1 MQDAPPL
8 TPDDVQ
14 TQLNRI
20 FASSQFRSS
29 EKQRHFLSY
38 VIDETLEGRKDQI
51 KGYTV
56 AVAVYNRKADFD
68 PQVDPIVRVEAGRL
82 RRALEHYYLTD
93 GIEDPIRIEIP
104 KGGYVPQFIAL
115 LDNAS
120 GSGEPFSP
128 PGREIVDRGPS
139 IAVLPLDNLAGDNS
153 QDYFAEGLTEEL
165 TAELARYQELNVI
178 ASQSTMQFR
187 DQGVD
192 PRIIGR
198 KLNVRFL
205 LAGSVRIDGETIKI
219 STRLIDTT
227 NNAQIWTA
235 SYRRD
240 MTPANLIELQEE
252 IAQNTVGA
260 LADQFG
266 QITRELSKE
275 SRKKPPKELAVYDA
289 ILRFYRYESVL
300 TPASFQE
307 ALNAM
312 EKAVEIDPEYGLA
325 WAVLGHL
332 HADNHALG
340 FCEIDKPLE
349 KALKY
354 AHKGLALEPENQFVH
369 DALTLVYFHR
379 GEKASFLKHLDTTL
393 ALNPNAPYI
402 VGVAGWHLALY
413 GEWDRGLSLL
423 QKGMRL
429 NPYHP
434 TWFYLATFMDC
445 YNRKDY
451 EAAYVEALKFNYP
464 DLFWDPLM
472 RAAALGQLDD
482 THEAEKALKEL
493 LALIPDFESTG
504 RQLMG
509 NYVKIPD
516 LIESL
521 AAGLTAAGLTKFE

>member
-1 MQDAPPL
+1 MKYAPPL
-8 TPDDVQ
+8 TPDNIK

-20 FASSQFRSS
+20 FTSSQFRSS

-38 VIDETLEGRKDQI
+38 VIEETLEGRDNQI

-56 AVAVYNRKADFD
+56 AVAVYDRQVDFD

-104 KGGYVPQFIAL
+104 KGGYVPRFIAAG
-115 LDNAS
+115 DSAFET
-120 GSGEPFSP
+120 GEPFSP
-128 PGREIVDRGPS
+128 AGREIGDKAPS
-139 IAVLPLDNLAGDNS
+139 IAVLPLDNLTGDNS

-165 TAELARYQELNVI
+165 TAELARYQELHVI

-187 DQGVD
+187 GQGVD

-198 KLNVRFL
+198 KLAVRFL
-205 LAGSVRIDGETIKI
+205 LAGSVRNDGETIKI

-227 NNAQIWTA
+227 NNAQIWSA
-235 SYRRD
+235 SYRRE
-240 MTPANLIELQEE
+240 MTAANLIELQEE
-252 IAQNTVGA
+252 IAQNSVGA

-275 SRKKPPKELAVYDA
+275 SRKKPPKKLAAYDA
-289 ILRFYRYESVL
+289 IMRFYHYESVL

-349 KALKY
+349 KALKF
-354 AHKGLALEPENQFVH
+354 ARKALALEPGNQFVH
-369 DALTLVYFHR
+369 DALTLVHFHR
-379 GEKASFLKHLDTTL
+379 GEKTSFLKHLDTTL

-413 GEWDRGLSLL
+413 GEWGRGLALL
-423 QKGMRL
+423 QKGMQL

-434 TWFYLATFMDC
+434 TWFYMATFMDC
-445 YNRKDY
+445 YHRADY
-451 EAAYVEALKFNYP
+451 ESAYVEALKMNYP
-464 DLFWDPLM
+464 AIFWDPLM

-482 THEAEKALKEL
+482 NVEAERALKEL
-493 LALIPDFESTG
+493 FSLVPDFESVG

-509 NYVKIPD
+509 HYVKLPE
-516 LIESL
+516 LVESL
-521 AAGLTAAGLTKFE
+521 ASGLKKAGMANLS

>member
-1 MQDAPPL
+1 MKDPSPL
-8 TPDDVQ
+8 TPDDIQ
-14 TQLNRI
+14 IQLNRI
-20 FASSQFRSS
+20 FTSSQFRSS
-29 EKQRHFLSY
+29 EKQRHFLNY
-38 VIDETLEGRKDQI
+38 VIDETLEGREDQI

-56 AVAVYNRKADFD
+56 AVAVYGRKADFD

-104 KGGYVPQFIAL
+104 KGGYVPQFITA

-120 GSGEPFSP
+120 ESGELFSP
-128 PGREIVDRGPS
+128 SGREFVDRGPS
-139 IAVLPLDNLAGDNS
+139 IAVLPMDNLSGDDS
-153 QDYFAEGLTEEL
+153 RDYFAEGLTEEL
-165 TAELARYQELNVI
+165 TAELARYQELHVI

-187 DQGVD
+187 DQGID

-198 KLNVRFL
+198 KLAVRFL
-205 LAGSVRIDGETIKI
+205 LAGSVRNDGETIKI

-235 SYRRD
+235 SYGRE
-240 MTPANLIELQEE
+240 MTPASLIELQEE

-266 QITRELSKE
+266 QISRELSKE
-275 SRKKPPKELAVYDA
+275 SRKKPPKDLAAYDA
-289 ILRFYRYESVL
+289 ILRFYHYESVL
-300 TPASFQE
+300 TPDSFQE
-307 ALNAM
+307 ALTAM
-312 EKAVEIDPEYGLA
+312 EKAVAIDPEYGLA
-325 WAVLGHL
+325 WAVLAHL

-340 FCEIDKPLE
+340 FCEIEKPLE
-349 KALKY
+349 KALKF
-354 AHKGLALEPENQFVH
+354 ALKGLALEPSNQFVH

-379 GEKASFLKHLDTTL
+379 GDKVPFLKHLDTTL

-402 VGVAGWHLALY
+402 IGVAGWHLALY

-423 QKGMRL
+423 QKGMQL

-445 YNRKDY
+445 YHRADY

-464 DLFWDPLM
+464 TLFWDPLM
-472 RAAALGQLDD
+472 RAAALAQLDD
-482 THEAEKALKEL
+482 AHEAKKALKEL
-493 LALIPDFESTG
+493 IALLPDFESGG

-509 NYVKIPD
+509 NYVKLPE
-516 LIESL
+516 LVEGL
-521 AAGLTAAGLTKFE
+521 ASGLQKAGMANLS

>member
-1 MQDAPPL
+1 MKDASPL
-8 TPDDVQ
+8 TPDDIQ
-14 TQLNRI
+14 IQLNRI

-38 VIDETLEGRKDQI
+38 VIDETLEGREDQI

-56 AVAVYNRKADFD
+56 AVAVYDRRADFD

-104 KGGYVPQFIAL
+104 KGGYVPRFIAA

-120 GSGEPFSP
+120 EIVAPFSTY
-128 PGREIVDRGPS
+128 RSEVIDRGPS
-139 IAVLPLDNLAGDNS
+139 IAVLPLDNLTGDKS
-153 QDYFAEGLTEEL
+153 QDYFAAGLTEEL
-165 TAELARYQELNVI
+165 TAELARYQELHVI

-198 KLNVRFL
+198 KLAVRFL
-205 LAGSVRIDGETIKI
+205 LAGSVRNDRKTIKI
-219 STRLIDTT
+219 STRLIDST

-235 SYRRD
+235 SYRRE
-240 MTPANLIELQEE
+240 MTPGNLIELQEE
-252 IAQNTVGA
+252 IAQNSVGV

-266 QITRELSKE
+266 QISRELSKE
-275 SRKKPPKELAVYDA
+275 SRKKPPKELAAYDA
-289 ILRFYRYESVL
+289 ILRFYHYESVL
-300 TPASFQE
+300 TPDSFQE
-307 ALNAM
+307 ALTAM
-312 EKAVEIDPEYGLA
+312 EKAVVIDPEYGLA
-325 WAVLGHL
+325 WAVLAHL

-340 FCEIDKPLE
+340 FCEIEKPLE
-349 KALKY
+349 KALKF
-354 AHKGLALEPENQFVH
+354 AHNGLALEPENQFVH
-369 DALTLVYFHR
+369 DALTLVHFHR
-379 GEKASFLKHLDTTL
+379 DDKASFLKHLNTTL

-423 QKGMRL
+423 QKGMQL

-434 TWFYLATFMDC
+434 AWFFLATFMDC
-445 YNRKDY
+445 YHRRDY

-464 DLFWDPLM
+464 TLFWDPLM
-472 RAAALGQLDD
+472 RAAALAQLDD
-482 THEAEKALKEL
+482 AHEAKKALKEL
-493 LALIPDFESTG
+493 IALVPDFESGG

-521 AAGLTAAGLTKFE
+521 AAGLASAGLTKFE